1 MVDIRKAI
9 DLLQAHKE
17 FLQIE
22 RFIPHI
28 PICEALEMAIQALY
42 EKAERKSKE

>member
-9 DLLQAHKE
+9 DLLQGHKD

-22 RFIPHI
+22 RVIPNI

-42 EKAERKSKE
+42 EKAEMKSKE